1 MTKRGNSK
9 HRISG
14 QFVMRRIDM
23 LRSPAF
29 CVLSLT
35 GRRILDRLEIEH
47 AAHGGRDNGKL
58 PVTFA
63 DLKKFGITNRD
74 DIARGIREL
83 CALGFAEL
91 TRPGR
96 AGNGGHRAPN
106 LFRITSQPAKG
117 PPTDEWQRIATIEEA
132 RRIQQLARGG
142 KKHFPVVENVTG
154 TGHGFLTVTGH
165 GNRTD
170 TPISPVTETGP
181 LSRHLA
187 IYAGQQRG
195 KRPPASKPTR
205 NHRHESKRPRTR
217 AAASFNRTNKRR
229 CHHDENDRS

>member
-1 MTKRGNSK
+1 MTRRGNSK
-9 HRISG
+9 HRIGG

-96 AGNGGHRAPN
+96 AGNGEHRAPN

-117 PPTDEWQRIATIEEA
+117 PPTNEWQRIATIEEA
-132 RRIQQLARGG
+132 RQIQQIARDG
-142 KKHFPVVENVTG
+142 KKHFPVMENVTG
-154 TGHGFLTVTGH
+154 TGHGILPITGH
-165 GNRTD
+165 GNRTE

-187 IYAGQQRG
+187 IYAGQRG
-195 KRPPASKPTR
+195 GKSAPARNPTR
-205 NHRHESKRPRTR
+205 NV
-217 AAASFNRTNKRR
+217 NRTNKRR
-229 CHHDENDRS
+229 RHHENDRS